1 MPSLI
6 KFNLLPEDTE
16 DRIMAHRIYEFNRY
30 LKSVCL
36 NKALGV
42 YILDERALN
51 FILELGYDNLI
62 ETNETQDFINI
73 KAWDKVYQSWMD
85 VFRVWINDD
94 KEEILNNLN
103 GLIFKQEWDKYA
115 QGNYSSWEMETM
127 CFYYHE
133 HELAHISYSKYGLTN
148 FFKLPPEPIVDRTFK
163 KGDKEINIFRL
174 FKICGTCITKNK
186 TKSTVTLLTP
196 EGVVNVKLR
205 KEHFALFDKQISER
219 QEDGT
224 KKIVE
229 KSWFNRGN
237 MIIVQGIRSG
247 DDFISKKYASSGH

>member
-16 DRIMAHRIYEFNRY
+16 DRIMARRIYEFNRY

-133 HELAHISYSKYGLTN
+133 HELAHVSYPKYGLTN
-148 FFKLPPEPIVDRTFK
+148 FFKLPSEPIVDRTFK

-186 TKSTVTLLTP
+186 AKSTVTLLTP